1 LCYYPADC
9 TATPLV
15 SPNRKTKKRRFSKS
29 MKPHSRA
36 CVNVARRMCLPTG
49 EIHGRS
55 RVRVRVRERVRV
67 RVWRLGLEGQG

>member
-1 LCYYPADC
+1 
-9 TATPLV
+9 
-15 SPNRKTKKRRFSKS
+15 

-55 RVRVRVRERVRV
+55 RVRVRLRERVRV